1 VASQQTIELRLPE
14 NPTTATAGPSPT
26 TIKKVLPFQGDRFVS
41 PTTQVGAGGT
51 RVFEFQA
58 AGAGS
63 TTLRLKQ
70 FRAWEGDS
78 SIIGKFEIKVNVK

>member
-1 VASQQTIELRLPE
+1 VASQQTIEVRLPE
-14 NPTTATAGPSPT
+14 NPTTGYRWAISDHDQ
-26 TIKKVLPFQGDRFVS
+26 KVLPFQGDRFVS

>member
-1 VASQQTIELRLPE
+1 L
-14 NPTTATAGPSPT
+14 
-26 TIKKVLPFQGDRFVS
+26 QGS
-41 PTTQVGAGGT
+41 EQATQVGAGGT
-51 RVFEFQA
+51 RIFEFQA

-63 TTLRLKQ
+63 TTLRFKQ